1 MVIINIILAV
11 IFIAIGFLITE
22 KNAKNLLS
30 GYNTMTDEERKH
42 FNLTAYLKYFK
53 QFHVFLGVSLLII
66 SLILYYYVNADYSGV
81 FAGVYPIAA
90 YVYFIW
96 KGKRFTNMKDSQ
108 NKSSFV
114 FALVVMI
121 LVLLG
126 ISYSFIYGL
135 QDNTIEIKKDT
146 LHIGGN
152 YGMDLPINTIQSI
165 ELVNE
170 LPDISLKINGFA
182 LETIEKGYFKTSEG
196 EKVKLLINSQNKPII
211 LITTTTNEKIY
222 YSAKEKSNQEI
233 FNQLIK
239 VVKK

>member
-11 IFIAIGFLITE
+11 VFTAVGFLITE

-30 GYNTMTDEERKH
+30 GYNTMTEEERKH
-42 FNLTAYLKYFK
+42 FDLNAYLKYFK
-53 QFHVFLGVSLLII
+53 KFHVFLGISLLVI
-66 SLILYYYVNADYSGV
+66 SLILYYYVDADYSGV
-81 FAGVYPIAA
+81 FAGIYPIAA
-90 YVYFIW
+90 YIYFIW
-96 KGKRFTNMKDSQ
+96 KGKRFTNMKNTQ
-108 NKSSFV
+108 NKSSFI
-114 FALVVMI
+114 FAMVVMFA
-121 LVLLG
+121 VLIG
-126 ISYSFIYGL
+126 IIAMFAYSL
-135 QDNTIEIKKDT
+135 QDNTIEIKGNT
-146 LHIGGN
+146 IHIGGD
-152 YGMDLPINTIQSI
+152 YGTDLPINTIQSI

-211 LITTTTNEKIY
+211 LITTTTDKKIY

>member
-1 MVIINIILAV
+1 MIIINITLAV

-30 GYNTMTDEERKH
+30 GYNTMSDEERKQ
-42 FNLTAYLKYFK
+42 FNLSAYLKYFK
-53 QFHVFLGVSLLII
+53 KFHVFLGVSLLII
-66 SLILYYYVNADYSGV
+66 SLVLYYFVDADYSGV

-90 YVYFIW
+90 YIYFIW
-96 KGKRFTNMKDSQ
+96 KGKRFSNMRDTQ
-108 NKSSFV
+108 NKSSFI
-114 FALVVMI
+114 FAMVVM
-121 LVLLG
+121 LGLLIG
-126 ISYSFIYGL
+126 IIAMFTYSL
-135 QDNTIEIKKDT
+135 QDNTIEIKGET
-146 LHIGGN
+146 IHIGGD
-152 YGMDLPINTIQSI
+152 YGTDLPINNIQSI

-211 LITTTTNEKIY
+211 LITTNTNEKIY
-222 YSAKEKSNQEI
+222 YAAKEKSNQEI